1 MKFLTSSKKN
11 KPFKANLIFKEI
23 LKMKLKDLKQ
33 GDYFILQ
40 PIAEPKESQVYIRG
54 EYDRSTKKYI
64 CGKFIDISYS
74 RLFDGNKEVYTDFT
88 F

>member
-1 MKFLTSSKKN
+1 MTVKQ
-11 KPFKANLIFKEI
+11 
-23 LKMKLKDLKQ
+23 LKQ
-33 GDYFILQ
+33 GEYFTRK

-64 CGKFIDISYS
+64 CTKWDDISS
-74 RLFDGNKEVYTDFT
+74 SVLLKGGTEIYTEFV

>member
-1 MKFLTSSKKN
+1 MTVKQ
-11 KPFKANLIFKEI
+11 
-23 LKMKLKDLKQ
+23 LKQ
-33 GDYFILQ
+33 GEYFTRK

-64 CGKFIDISYS
+64 CTKWDDISS
-74 RLFDGNKEVYTDFT
+74 SILLKGGTEIYTEFV

>member
-1 MKFLTSSKKN
+1 MTVKQ
-11 KPFKANLIFKEI
+11 
-23 LKMKLKDLKQ
+23 LKQ
-33 GDYFILQ
+33 GEYFTRK

-64 CGKFIDISYS
+64 CTKWNDVSSSILLKGGTEI
-74 RLFDGNKEVYTDFT
+74 YTEFV